1 MGCVEQPS
9 GPLSTGLVFALL
21 LWPLR
26 LHIPF
31 NQFANNVAH
40 VGVLLYAHELELSV
54 YVVIK
59 DNS

>member
-1 MGCVEQPS
+1 MAVARCLQARFT
-9 GPLSTGLVFALL
+9 TGLVFALL
-21 LWPLR
+21 FYPLR

-31 NQFANNVAH
+31 NQFANNIAH
-40 VGVLLYAHELELSV
+40 VGVLLYAHELEILV